1 MPLSFSR
8 KAYEDCFI
16 LFDRALAS
24 KNGVQK
30 LCASHDEAFHLRARL
45 NKARALDAK
54 LNKTMYEAQP
64 DHPLYNTSEYYQ
76 LTVRIEEDPF
86 RQVWLCR
93 LEKNTANVGDV
104 EEIPD
109 EDGID
114 VGKLEPLSTKW
125 EPDMEPSGQLPPMEE
140 AFDDDIEGMDG
151 AGDLGTGKERSPR
164 DRRF

>member
-45 NKARALDAK
+45 NEARALDAK

-109 EDGID
+109 ADDSIV
-114 VGKLEPLSTKW
+114 VGLGSSA
-125 EPDMEPSGQLPPMEE
+125 PDPAPDIEE
-140 AFDDDIEGMDG
+140 AFDDDLEGMDG
-151 AGDLGTGKERSPR
+151 AGDLGTGEERPSR